1 MDDLKSP
8 LVQLEAELA
17 ELKNQYDLFF
27 QGGRRGEPTR
37 ERKEFESK
45 LLALSRRVMVKSAD
59 QHRFGNLQG
68 RFWSHVNL
76 WARIVRDFEEGRIRR
91 DKTGALTRV
100 GVGQSLET
108 RSTEP
113 KPSAPGTGPKTA
125 ATTPAPPPAANAERF
140 GQAAKELLEARKQ
153 CGIQADPSELASL
166 RDALEIRAKELS
178 ASAGG
183 KKVEFHVTVEEGK
196 PKIKARLS

>member
-1 MDDLKSP
+1 MDDLKNS
-8 LVQLEAELA
+8 LGQLEAELV
-17 ELKNQYDLFF
+17 ELKNQYDFFF

-37 ERKEFESK
+37 ERKELESK
-45 LLALSRRVMVKSAD
+45 LLALSRRAMVKSSD
-59 QHRFGNLQG
+59 QHRFSNLQG
-68 RFWSHVNL
+68 KFWSHVNL

-100 GVGQSLET
+100 GVGQSMEIK
-108 RSTEP
+108 SAEP
-113 KPSAPGTGPKTA
+113 KPTAPDTGPKTA
-125 ATTPAPPPAANAERF
+125 ATTPAPTANTEHLDL
-140 GQAAKELLEARKQ
+140 AAKELLEARKK
-153 CGIQADPSELASL
+153 CGMQADPSELASL
-166 RDALEIRAKELS
+166 RNALELRAKELS